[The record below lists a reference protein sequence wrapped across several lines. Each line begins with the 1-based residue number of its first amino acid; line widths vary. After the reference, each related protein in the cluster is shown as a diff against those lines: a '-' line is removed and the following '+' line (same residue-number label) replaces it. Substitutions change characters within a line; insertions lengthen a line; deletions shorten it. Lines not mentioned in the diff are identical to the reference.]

1 MLERL
6 APRRG
11 STRPAKRV
19 GRGPGSGT
27 GKTSGRGMKGQG
39 KRSAGRETPF
49 GFEGGQM
56 PLARRLPKRG
66 FFNPHSVTYQIVN
79 VASLSVFK
87 AGSTVDTEALLAQ
100 GLIRR
105 NGGGVQNIA
114 RITELRNRILFTFG
128 MLAVYRLGAFVVTPG
143 INAEVIRDFFQQ
155 MQGTMFGLFSMF
167 TGGALEQLSIFSLG
181 IMPYISASI
190 IFQLLTIVIPHL
202 DALKKEGEQG
212 RKKINQYTRYATV
225 GLAMFQGILIAVAL
239 EKGQFGEGAVAF
251 PGWGFR
257 LMCMIT
263 LTTGTAFI
271 MWLGEQITERGI
283 GNGISLIIFAGIII
297 NIPSGIG
304 QLVQLIRTDQFSILQ
319 TLTFAAIG
327 VSVIAFVVVVE
338 RGQRR
343 IPIQHARR
351 VVGKRVQQGG
361 MSYFPLRVNTAGVIP
376 AIFASSLLLFPF
388 TIGQFTDSPAV
399 QRFIDTFMNPS
410 SLVYESIYIGLI
422 IFFCYFYTAIMINP
436 DDVAENIK
444 KSGAYVP
451 GIRPGKN
458 TADYIDRVLT
468 RVTLIGAI
476 YMSAVCVLP
485 TVLALNM
492 NVPFYFGGTAL
503 LIVVGVGLDTIGQIE
518 AHLVSRQY
526 EGFVRGTRIRGRLGQ

>member
-1 MLERL
+1 M
-6 APRRG
+6 
-11 STRPAKRV
+11 
-19 GRGPGSGT
+19 
-27 GKTSGRGMKGQG
+27 
-39 KRSAGRETPF
+39 
-49 GFEGGQM
+49 
-56 PLARRLPKRG
+56 
-66 FFNPHSVTYQIVN
+66 I
-79 VASLSVFK
+79 
-87 AGSTVDTEALLAQ
+87 
-100 GLIRR
+100 
-105 NGGGVQNIA
+105 GGVQNIA

-143 INAEVIRDFFQQ
+143 INAEVIKSFFQQ

-167 TGGALEQLSIFSLG
+167 SGGALEQLSIFSLG

-190 IFQLLTIVIPHL
+190 IFQLLTVVIPHL
-202 DALKKEGEQG
+202 ETLKKEGEQG
-212 RKKINQYTRYATV
+212 RKKINQYTRYATI
-225 GLAMFQGILIAVAL
+225 GLAMFQSMMIAVAL
-239 EKGQFGEGAVAF
+239 ENGSFGQGAVAF

-304 QLVQLIRTDQFSILQ
+304 QLIQLIRTDQFSILQ
-319 TLTFAAIG
+319 TLTFGVIG
-327 VSVIAFVVVVE
+327 IAVIGFVVVVE

-399 QRFIDTFMNPS
+399 QRFITDYLNPAS
-410 SLVYESIYIGLI
+410 PAYQVVYISLI

-458 TADYIDRVLT
+458 TADYINRVLT
-468 RVTLIGAI
+468 RITLVGAI

-485 TVLALNM
+485 TLLAVKM
-492 NVPFYFGGTAL
+492 NIPFYFGGTAL
-503 LIVVGVGLDTIGQIE
+503 LICVGVGLDTIGQVE